1 MVEIIGEESHF
12 LGVEAEE
19 EISFQKEK
27 VFLIHQ
33 EKMRKEIFLTK
44 KEVKVETT
52 GILEKIGIL
61 EIKEIL
67 EIKIIMEN
75 QIPQIITLKI
85 LEKMMMVKRNFLNL
99 KKNLKAQEINHLINL
114 KESINFRLARR

>member
-12 LGVEAEE
+12 LGIEEEE

-52 GILEKIGIL
+52 GILEKIEIL

-67 EIKIIMEN
+67 EKKIIEN

-114 KESINFRLARR
+114 KESINFSLARR

>member
-12 LGVEAEE
+12 LGIEAEE

-27 VFLIHQ
+27 VFLTHQ

-52 GILEKIGIL
+52 GILEKIEIL
-61 EIKEIL
+61 EIREIL
-67 EIKIIMEN
+67 EIKVMMEN
-75 QIPQIITLKI
+75 QTIQIIIQKI
-85 LEKMMMVKRNFLNL
+85 LGKMVMVKRNFLNL
-99 KKNLKAQEINHLINL
+99 KKNLKVQEINHLINL
-114 KESINFRLARR
+114 KENINFSLARS